1 MIFKVLLTN
10 KSKSGYKCIQ
20 CAELSLIKMFRGI
33 KSEILTSIVEK
44 NRFLANT
51 YFELRI
57 RPVSGRVTSHREH
70 TLCKDGRDQNK
81 PCKLQTSES

>member
-1 MIFKVLLTN
+1 MYCVMFFKVLLTN

-44 NRFLANT
+44 NRFLSNT

-57 RPVSGRVTSHREH
+57 CPVSGRVTSHREH
-70 TLCKDGRDQNK
+70 TLCKDGGDQNK
-81 PCKLQTSES
+81 LCKL